1 MKRLMIAAS
10 VVGATLLLGGCA
22 TTIRSDVTTFNQ
34 WPAQLPD
41 KSYAFA
47 PVAQQN
53 NTLELQS
60 YENLVR
66 GQMTRLGFHESTG
79 SPALQVAMR
88 FRTVDVP
95 TQVAY
100 PAFAPMYPY
109 SPRFAYMGWRR
120 RYWGGLYS
128 PFYDPLWG
136 PMPAYEVETEHRYHR
151 ELELSIQQAS
161 DGKRLFDV
169 TVRNVSRNMS
179 TPAVMPALVQS
190 AFHDFPGPNGGA
202 RVIELQQNPKS

>member
-1 MKRLMIAAS
+1 M
-10 VVGATLLLGGCA
+10 
-22 TTIRSDVTTFNQ
+22 
-34 WPAQLPD
+34 
-41 KSYAFA
+41 
-47 PVAQQN
+47 
-53 NTLELQS
+53 
-60 YENLVR
+60 
-66 GQMTRLGFHESTG
+66 
-79 SPALQVAMR
+79 
-88 FRTVDVP
+88 P

-120 RYWGGLYS
+120 RYWGGWYS

-136 PMPAYEVETEHRYHR
+136 PMPAYDIETEHRYHR

-169 TVRNVSRNMS
+169 TVRNVSRQMS

-202 RVIELQQNPKS
+202 RVIVRDGHCRSGRSTGSAAPRSPPQPPSPRTKIEDRVVHSSSPDSEVATPSCQITAALPLSQTSVSVVRTVAEPDVGIGACTVIACEPCTT